1 MATLN
6 LTINRGTTFG
16 PVLITAK
23 DGTGAVV
30 PLAGYTA
37 YAEARK
43 SAGRSVVI
51 DFSPVIEADDA
62 DGLIT
67 IPAIPYA
74 DTADIPPC
82 SVPWDLILESP
93 DGVRM
98 TTPLIRGRVSI
109 NQIITQPA

>member
-6 LTINRGTTFG
+6 LTIKRGTTFG
-16 PVLITAK
+16 PILITAK

-43 SAGRSVVI
+43 GPGSEVVI
-51 DFSPVIEADDA
+51 DFTPIIEADDA

-67 IPAIPYA
+67 IPAIPHA
-74 DTADIPPC
+74 TTKDIPSC
-82 SVPWDLILESP
+82 SIPWDMILEAP
-93 DGVRM
+93 DGTRA
-98 TTPLIRGRVSI
+98 TEPLLEGRVSI
-109 NQIITQPA
+109 NQLITPP